1 MKVAAMTAMIAHA
14 RVAAPDECCGVVLG
28 RNGVIHEVVPTRNV
42 AEHPRTRFVLDPAD
56 HIAAR
61 RYGRDRGLEV
71 LGFYHSHPHSAAVPS
86 ASDVEEASYPDHLYL
101 IVGLAADPPE
111 VRVFGFDNGNIREHA
126 FVTVG

>member
-1 MKVAAMTAMIAHA
+1 MITHA
-14 RVAAPDECCGVVLG
+14 REAAPDECCGVVLG
-28 RNGVIHEVVPTRNV
+28 RAGVIHEAVRARNV
-42 AEHPRTRFVLDPAD
+42 AEHPRTRFVVDPAD

-71 LGFYHSHPHSAAVPS
+71 LGFYHSHPRSAAVPS
-86 ASDVEEASYPDHLYL
+86 AADLSEAAYLDHLYV

-111 VRVFGFDNGNIREHA
+111 VRVFGFDNGNIRERA